1 MNFDVRR
8 DREEG
13 VLRGMG
19 GEKGRRES
27 RILILDV
34 LG

>member
-19 GEKGRRES
+19 GERKVEGNLEF
-27 RILILDV
+27 
-34 LG
+34 